1 MQPNSLSIFLMR
13 VIGEFGNPVQIYRRK
28 LSPEQQK
35 RYDELFKRNSFNQ
48 YASDMISVHRRLP
61 DIRNP
66 RYPHIGH
73 GNFKIK
79 LCSQRT
85 RVSLQVE
92 RLSIKKD
99 NSHRNKILHFTC
111 VEPKFFFQ
119 NGVRRLFEFV
129 RRGSEHI
136 FGNFKIQILKI

>member
-1 MQPNSLSIFLMR
+1 MR
-13 VIGEFGNPVQIYRRK
+13 NVGEFGNPVQIDRRK

-66 RYPHIGH
+66 RYPYIGH
-73 GNFKIK
+73 GKII
-79 LCSQRT
+79 LCSKST
-85 RVSLQVE
+85 CVSLQVE
-92 RLSIKKD
+92 RLSIKRD

-111 VEPKFFFQ
+111 VEPEFFFKMGSDSYLSLPE
-119 NGVRRLFEFV
+119 GVRTYFW
-129 RRGSEHI
+129 
-136 FGNFKIQILKI
+136 